1 MNGFF
6 QIQIKEQGVNL
17 LLFPPIGEG
26 EQIRAAELKE
36 YLNKIGVPYDVKA
49 INSALSS
56 LGEEVVLFLAAIK
69 LSPVDA
75 IYNIQVAPDK
85 MSAIMRMYPPSTG
98 GRPASKE
105 QIMDLLSQFRIK
117 AGIDEEAITVAIEE
131 SLYCTDIVVA
141 RGKMPTVGR
150 DASIVYHLIPTIIF
164 VQN

>member
-85 MSAIMRMYPPSTG
+85 MSA
-98 GRPASKE
+98 
-105 QIMDLLSQFRIK
+105 
-117 AGIDEEAITVAIEE
+117 
-131 SLYCTDIVVA
+131 
-141 RGKMPTVGR
+141 
-150 DASIVYHLIPTIIF
+150 
-164 VQN
+164 